1 MQYVGRKELCILLK
15 TSYLAWVLLCM
26 AIFLNDSSAQE
37 PGYPSDYFGSP
48 VDFKMMLSGTF
59 GEFRSDHF
67 HSGID
72 IRTGGVEGK
81 PLYAVADGYISRIKI
96 SSSGYGRAVYITHPN
111 GFVSVYGHLID
122 FKKDVNQYVIKEQY
136 NLRSYEVDL
145 FPEKEMF
152 PVMKGEMIAHS
163 GNSGTSGGPH
173 LHFEIRDETT
183 QDPINP
189 MLFGLPVKDL
199 VRPVISSL
207 KIYAMDV
214 DSTVDGK
221 TDSVV
226 VQLEGTGVGYR
237 LAGPDTISLMGNI
250 SFGLQTWDMINDS
263 DRKNGIYSVELLLDN
278 EPVFQFTIETFSFDQ
293 TRYIN
298 SLIDY
303 REYKSSGR
311 QFIRTT
317 IDPNNKFSSYGTV
330 KNKGIL
336 TFDDDRVHTLT
347 FRVRDV
353 QGNLS
358 SLVFYV
364 KSSTMTSRKP
374 YLPFPEKFD
383 SFHFM
388 YYMANTYEIA
398 DFKVEIPSGAL
409 YDNLVFQYGTSPAAK
424 NTLAKVHRVH
434 NQLTPLHK
442 SMTLSIKPSE
452 KAKGLESKL
461 YLVMLDADGTVKPIR
476 SYYDDGFVVGRTA
489 QFGNYSVMADTLKPT
504 IKPVNF
510 ANNKNLAGMTQLK
523 VVIKDQQSGIESYSP
538 TLNGEWI
545 LMEYDEKNDL
555 LIYRFDE
562 FLKKG
567 ENVFRLEVMDRKDN
581 LRTYEA
587 KLTY

>member
-1 MQYVGRKELCILLK
+1 
-15 TSYLAWVLLCM
+15 M

>member
-26 AIFLNDSSAQE
+26 AIFLNGSSAQE

-152 PVMKGEMIAHS
+152 PVIKGEMIAHS

-207 KIYAMDV
+207 KIYTMDAY
-214 DSTVDGK
+214 STVNGK

-278 EPVFQFTIETFSFDQ
+278 EPVFQFMIETFSFDQ

-311 QFIRTT
+311 RFIRTA
-317 IDPNNKFSSYGTV
+317 IDPNNKFSSYGAV

-336 TFDDDRVHTLT
+336 TFDDDLVHTLT

-510 ANNKNLAGMTQLK
+510 ANNKDLAGMTQLK